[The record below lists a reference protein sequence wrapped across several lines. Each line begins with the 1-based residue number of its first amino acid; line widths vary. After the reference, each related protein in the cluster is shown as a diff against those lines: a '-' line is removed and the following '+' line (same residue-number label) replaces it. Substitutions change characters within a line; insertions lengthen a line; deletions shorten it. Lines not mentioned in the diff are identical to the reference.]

1 MSQNLHYAMRLAM
14 KCYSFVRVGV
24 VGSKTITIHSWSECS
39 CGEAN
44 VTSTENLQG
53 HLLFDDEHMNSKTAH
68 LGAIQ
73 VLLVNQM
80 TCYQSPAKRK
90 WKCVPNVVQL
100 FIHQKLVLFKI
111 LVDIENVESVLF
123 LKKMVVPHAK
133 KNQHGLHVNLPL
145 YHKETENIVNKHGT
159 KETNIHIEEAPVESK
174 DSQKNKEKKRTKLQP
189 KSHIKVLSSIPVEY
203 CCTVCN
209 KTFSNRLRL
218 RYHNFCGSD
227 DKPYTCELCYQTFI
241 SRSHYE
247 YHLRNHAGIKPY
259 ICDICDK
266 GFNQKGKLTRHIR
279 SHTGLMEKGI
289 MCVRNVGR
297 HTRSLVPCALTFTH
311 TQARRGLFAHIV
323 ARSLP
328 NVSTSESMKL
338 LTQYYAVCA
347 SDVRAVL
354 PTTFYRTH
362 SGLSWL
368 WRVVSTPAA
377 RAMPSLVLASSSVTG
392 TRHARHSYD
401 RSLGITKPTT
411 PYLLCT
417 GEKAVVCD
425 QCGKKFG
432 YRWLL
437 ILHQRTHSQ
446 ERPHQCPVCSRA
458 FCKKQDMK
466 RHHLTHTC
474 KFCLWVVTIKSFECT
489 TCNMLFRRKD
499 NLERHLKN
507 THLDQTKTRSSKLE
521 PHHIKDKPPNLP
533 RPPPR
538 CLEDLLDLPSSVQSS
553 NSSTHCS
560 DTQAVQINNALM
572 FKQIEP
578 QTKNKGDGGLHLS
591 PPISW
596 AIDCQD
602 GLRPRMGTATGYM
615 CVGS

>member
-1 MSQNLHYAMRLAM
+1 M
-14 KCYSFVRVGV
+14 
-24 VGSKTITIHSWSECS
+24 E
-39 CGEAN
+39 
-44 VTSTENLQG
+44 
-53 HLLFDDEHMNSKTAH
+53 
-68 LGAIQ
+68 
-73 VLLVNQM
+73 
-80 TCYQSPAKRK
+80 QS
-90 WKCVPNVVQL
+90 
-100 FIHQKLVLFKI
+100 
-111 LVDIENVESVLF
+111 
-123 LKKMVVPHAK
+123 
-133 KNQHGLHVNLPL
+133 GLDLRSRGWGDNDVNLPV

-174 DSQKNKEKKRTKLQP
+174 DPQKNKEKKKRTKLQP

-203 CCTVCN
+203 CCTVCD

-227 DKPYTCELCYQTFI
+227 NKPYTCELCYQTFI

-279 SHTGLMEKGI
+279 SHTGKGNHV
-289 MCVRNVGR
+289 CEECGK
-297 HTRSLVPCALTFTH
+297 TYQESSTLRSHLH
-311 TQARRGLFAHIV
+311 
-323 ARSLP
+323 
-328 NVSTSESMKL
+328 
-338 LTQYYAVCA
+338 
-347 SDVRAVL
+347 
-354 PTTFYRTH
+354 TH
-362 SGLSWL
+362 SGEKRFVCTHCGKKFTE
-368 WRVVSTPAA
+368 RVHL
-377 RAMPSLVLASSSVTG
+377 RK
-392 TRHARHSYD
+392 HE
-401 RSLGITKPTT
+401 ITH
-411 PYLLCT
+411 T

-578 QTKNKGDGGLHLS
+578 QTKNKGDGGLDEMQIH
-591 PPISW
+591 
-596 AIDCQD
+596 
-602 GLRPRMGTATGYM
+602 
-615 CVGS
+615 

>member
-1 MSQNLHYAMRLAM
+1 MRTNGRSTLNKSDLCDADQWTQYKEVNPHLCGGRVENHLGKPPPVHPTEIRTSISLSSAAELNMTSALANYTTGTGYV
-14 KCYSFVRVGV
+14 KLGIEKVEFEEVNPHLRGVRVKDHIGKTFLSSLNRDSNLDLHIF
-24 VGSKTITIHSWSECS
+24 GSL
-39 CGEAN
+39 AN
-44 VTSTENLQG
+44 TKL
-53 HLLFDDEHMNSKTAH
+53 AH
-68 LGAIQ
+68 
-73 VLLVNQM
+73 V
-80 TCYQSPAKRK
+80 
-90 WKCVPNVVQL
+90 
-100 FIHQKLVLFKI
+100 KLPV
-111 LVDIENVESVLF
+111 
-123 LKKMVVPHAK
+123 
-133 KNQHGLHVNLPL
+133 
-145 YHKETENIVNKHGT
+145 YHKETENIVNNHGT
-159 KETNIHIEEAPVESK
+159 KETNIHIEEAPLESK
-174 DSQKNKEKKRTKLQP
+174 DPQKIKEKKKRTKLQP
-189 KSHIKVLSSIPVEY
+189 KSHIKVLSSIPAEY

-227 DKPYTCELCYQTFI
+227 NKPYKCELCHQTFI
-241 SRSHYE
+241 SSSHYE

-279 SHTGLMEKGI
+279 SHTGKGNHV
-289 MCVRNVGR
+289 CEECGK
-297 HTRSLVPCALTFTH
+297 TYQESSTLRSHLH
-311 TQARRGLFAHIV
+311 
-323 ARSLP
+323 
-328 NVSTSESMKL
+328 
-338 LTQYYAVCA
+338 
-347 SDVRAVL
+347 
-354 PTTFYRTH
+354 TH
-362 SGLSWL
+362 SGEKRFVCAHCGKKFTE
-368 WRVVSTPAA
+368 RVHL
-377 RAMPSLVLASSSVTG
+377 RK
-392 TRHARHSYD
+392 HE
-401 RSLGITKPTT
+401 ITH
-411 PYLLCT
+411 T

-466 RHHLTHTC
+466 RHHLTHT
-474 KFCLWVVTIKSFECT
+474 TIKSFECT

-507 THLDQTKTRSSKLE
+507 THVDQTKTHSSKLE

-553 NSSTHCS
+553 NSSTHCN

-578 QTKNKGDGGLHLS
+578 QTKNKGAQCPGAQSVGVAEKSKVLDLH
-591 PPISW
+591 
-596 AIDCQD
+596 
-602 GLRPRMGTATGYM
+602 
-615 CVGS
+615 